1 MDHKLIDQAL
11 NQLLSTKA
19 VERTPEQIQGFAHLV
34 CSAAGVTADAPPS
47 TLSSLP
53 ELHAAVLLLANQ
65 LDVVSLNPNSTVTTE
80 FRLSNRAVPKIAVY
94 IHNPHGFDNGK
105 TILSGYGNSPTEV
118 LRSLRNNAYDLCKL
132 GADAYDL
139 SSLEAK

>member
-19 VERTPEQIQGFAHLV
+19 VERPPEQIQGFAHLV
-34 CSAAGVTADAPPS
+34 CSAAGVTVGEPTS

-65 LDVVSLNPNSTVTTE
+65 LDDVSLNPNSTVTTK
-80 FRLSNRAVPKIAVY
+80 FRLSNRAVPKIAAY
-94 IHNPHGFDNGK
+94 IHNRLGFDNGK
-105 TILSGYGNSPTEV
+105 TILSGYGNSPAEV
-118 LRSLRNNAYDLCKL
+118 LRSLRDNAYDLCKL
-132 GADAYDL
+132 GADAYEL

>member
-19 VERTPEQIQGFAHLV
+19 VERTPEQIKGFAHLV
-34 CSAAGVTADAPPS
+34 CSAAGVTLDAPTS
-47 TLSSLP
+47 LLSSLP

-65 LDVVSLNPNSTVTTE
+65 LDVVSLNPNSSVTTE
-80 FRLSNRAVPKIAVY
+80 FRLCNRAIPRVAAF

-105 TILSGYGNSPTEV
+105 TILSGYGNSPAEV
-118 LRSLRNNAYDLCKL
+118 LRSLRDNAYDLCKL

>member
-11 NQLLSTKA
+11 KQLLSTKA
-19 VERTPEQIQGFAHLV
+19 VERTAEQIQGFAHLV

-94 IHNPHGFDNGK
+94 IHNPHGFDSGK
-105 TILSGYGNSPTEV
+105 TILSGYGNSPEEV
-118 LRSLRNNAYDLCKL
+118 LRALRDNAYDLCKL